1 MKTVSKLEI
10 DTCLVSNDKYEA
22 HPLHSLH
29 PATLPSFTRYMS
41 SNRSYYGEASDSP
54 ERALLLP
61 ENERQPQAVPKKET
75 FADLK
80 PYIRPLIA
88 TNFISVIC
96 GLNDGSIVSMP
107 FCPMLRRHNACH

>member
-1 MKTVSKLEI
+1 
-10 DTCLVSNDKYEA
+10 
-22 HPLHSLH
+22 
-29 PATLPSFTRYMS
+29 MS

-107 FCPMLRRHNACH
+107 FCPMLRRA